1 MPARLKSISEWSAPW
16 MRPVA
21 PPTCR
26 FLPVSSS
33 RCTRSISTR
42 YVYPPN
48 AGPRG
53 PDVQVLAGVLLE
65 VHPLDLDAVRLAVD
79 LDVEVPGDAER
90 LVVLA
95 GLEALGDVRVEVVLP
110 REAAPGGDPAA
121 QRQPDAD
128 RRLDRRGVGDR
139 QRAG

>member
-1 MPARLKSISEWSAPW
+1 MPARLKSMSEWSAPW
-16 MRPVA
+16 IRPVA

-42 YVYPPN
+42 YVSPSTSTS
-48 AGPRG
+48 RG
-53 PDVQVLAGVLLE
+53 PAMHSGSSY
-65 VHPLDLDAVRLAVD
+65 R
-79 LDVEVPGDAER
+79 G
-90 LVVLA
+90 

-110 REAAPGGDPAA
+110 RETAPGGDPAA

-128 RRLDRRGVGDR
+128 RRFDGGGVGDR
-139 QRAG
+139 QRAR